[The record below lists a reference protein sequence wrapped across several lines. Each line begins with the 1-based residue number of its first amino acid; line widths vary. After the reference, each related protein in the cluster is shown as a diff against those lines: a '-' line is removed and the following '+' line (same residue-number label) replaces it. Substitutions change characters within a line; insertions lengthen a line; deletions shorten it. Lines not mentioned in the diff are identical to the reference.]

1 MKMMKNITKI
11 LAVLGLLILTSCD
24 FFLQKPDT
32 TGTVD
37 RDAVFGSKKNAEAA
51 LMSCYSSAL
60 VHGLPGGLGY
70 GHGTLGAISGEINR
84 GASWHGTYV
93 ISQQGLSGNGVG
105 SDIPSGS
112 TSAGAENFSKNWA
125 VIRQCFIVKENID
138 MVPEAEMTQA
148 QKDVIKAEVTAL
160 IAYRYMGMFY
170 RYGGVPR
177 VEKSFE
183 ASDDLTAGRE
193 TLENTLQ
200 YIIDLCD
207 EAYAVLP
214 AKWDA
219 ANTGRMTQGAVLAI
233 KARAL
238 MYAARPLFNSAT
250 PYLDNGELNNLICFG
265 SEDKE
270 RWNEAIKANEA
281 VLEWAAANGVKLINT
296 GGSAGKANA
305 NAFADYAKATSTPGN
320 AEVILAFKNNSTDQN
335 YNNNIFKYY
344 NYSPY
349 WSFERF
355 DTGESGLLSN
365 HIKRYYKND
374 GTEMSW
380 PNYDTDKTPRQGA
393 EWIEN
398 VANIEPRALADIKF
412 AGHDAANNAGDTK
425 WSSLGWGRGG
435 FDGKIG
441 MGDVFPN
448 SVGGS
453 DKGQLSGEMVKF
465 YYKAGSRTWFEFPI
479 FRLAETYLNLAEA
492 YNEYGNTT
500 KALENL
506 NFIHNRAGLPSITET
521 DQAKLRE
528 IIQREKF
535 IEMFAENHKYFDVK
549 HWKRADIADGL
560 MAGSMRAFT
569 FNIKAG
575 ATWPYDKSTIDTW
588 WETEYYV
595 AFWSPVMYLEPFPQV
610 EVNKGTITQNPGY

>member
-1 MKMMKNITKI
+1 MKRITKI
-11 LAVLGLLILTSCD
+11 LAVLGLVALTSCD

-37 RDAVFGSKKNAEAA
+37 RDTVFGSKENAKQA
-51 LMSCYSSAL
+51 LMACYSSAL
-60 VHGLPGGLGY
+60 IHGLPGGLGY

-93 ISQQGLSGNGVG
+93 IAQQGLSGNGVG
-105 SDIPSGS
+105 SDVTDKTGAAGS
-112 TSAGAENFSKNWA
+112 ENYAKNWS

-138 MVPEAEMTQA
+138 LVPDMTQEE
-148 QKDVIKAEVTAL
+148 KDVFKAEVTAL

-170 RYGGVPR
+170 RFGGVPK
-177 VEKSFE
+177 VTKTFE

-193 TLENTLQ
+193 TLESTLQ

-207 EAYAVLP
+207 EALAGLP
-214 AKWDA
+214 AKWDS
-219 ANTGRMTQGAVLAI
+219 ANSGRMTQGAVLAI

-238 MYAARPLFNSAT
+238 QFAARPLFNSAT

-265 SEDKE
+265 NADKE
-270 RWNEAIKANEA
+270 RWKDAIDANED
-281 VLEWAAANGVKLINT
+281 VLEWAAANGVALIKTGSNT
-296 GGSAGKANA
+296 VNE
-305 NAFADYAKATSTPGN
+305 NAFVDYATATSTPAN
-320 AEVILAFKNNSTDQN
+320 KEVILAFKNNSTDQS
-335 YNNNIFKYY
+335 YSNNIFKYY

-349 WSFERF
+349 WTFERF
-355 DTGESGLLSN
+355 DTGESGVLSN
-365 HIKRYYKND
+365 HIRQYYKND

-380 PNYDTDKTPRQGA
+380 PTIGDAAPRKGA
-393 EWIEN
+393 DWIEN

-412 AGHDAANNAGDTK
+412 AGHDAMNNAGDTK

-441 MGDVFPN
+441 MGDSFPN

-453 DKGQLSGEMVKF
+453 DKGQLSGELTKF

-492 YNEYGNTT
+492 YNEYGNVD

-506 NFIHNRAGLPSITET
+506 NKIHNRAGLPSITER
-521 DQAKLRE
+521 DQAKLRA
-528 IIQREKF
+528 IIQREKA
-535 IEMFAENHKYFDVK
+535 IEFFAENHKYFDMK
-549 HWKRADIADGL
+549 HWKRSDIANGHL
-560 MAGSMRAFT
+560 GGSMRAFT
-569 FNIKAG
+569 FNIMAG
-575 ATWPYDKSTIDTW
+575 ATWPYDKSKIDTY

-595 AFWSPVMYLEPFPQV
+595 SFWSPVMYLEPFPQT
-610 EVNKGTITQNPGY
+610 EVNKGTIAQNPGY